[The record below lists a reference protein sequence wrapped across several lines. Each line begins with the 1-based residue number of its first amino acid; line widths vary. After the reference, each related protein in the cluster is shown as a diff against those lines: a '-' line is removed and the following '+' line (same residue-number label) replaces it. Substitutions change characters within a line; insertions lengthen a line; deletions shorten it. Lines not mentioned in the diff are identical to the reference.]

1 MSEKKKQHI
10 VPKVYLKWFC
20 NNKWLLN
27 FYDRKTWKYKEQKPE
42 NVWWIKHFY
51 TIVWAEWEK
60 DFTIE
65 DYFSNEIEN
74 NIWDIFFKINKYE
87 ALSMDEKDKLALF
100 VTFQFLR
107 TEVFR
112 EWVNKDIKYMME
124 WQHSIICSN
133 DEKLKAHIKKYESKT
148 WNWHKDIRPILVSSY
163 WICSRFIPAIQRTR
177 RFIYSW
183 CCYFLGF
190 SAQHPSY

>member
-74 NIWDIFFKINKYE
+74 KIE
-87 ALSMDEKDKLALF
+87 AVKK
-100 VTFQFLR
+100 
-107 TEVFR
+107 
-112 EWVNKDIKYMME
+112 VNMQNEITASPTKMGT
-124 WQHSIICSN
+124 
-133 DEKLKAHIKKYESKT
+133 L
-148 WNWHKDIRPILVSSY
+148 RPILIGILRYDICYGLMAIWPYSPLCGESARINCQLRRKPIKAALSWLKSPPLEYY
-163 WICSRFIPAIQRTR
+163 WRKAGS
-177 RFIYSW
+177 
-183 CCYFLGF
+183 
-190 SAQHPSY
+190 